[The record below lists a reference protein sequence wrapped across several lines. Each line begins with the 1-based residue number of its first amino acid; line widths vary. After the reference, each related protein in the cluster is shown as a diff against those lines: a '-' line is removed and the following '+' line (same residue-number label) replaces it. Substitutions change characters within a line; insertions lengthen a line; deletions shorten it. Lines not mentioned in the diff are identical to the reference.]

1 MAMKNKKL
9 KILITFFVLIFI
21 TTKVEAMEVVSC
33 GGLANVPYKPLEFIG
48 NLIKLVQILVPVVLV
63 IFGMVD
69 MAKAMMAGDDKQ
81 RKEATNIL
89 IKRTIYAVLVYFVV
103 AIIQFLF
110 GLLGA
115 GDSIMK
121 CASCVVGGKCET
133 TQLQVSK
140 EEPGTTNN
148 ASNKDSPIGSVASRT
163 TKVTSVKI
171 LSKKTKLTEGKI
183 FQIKANAYP
192 LKAPQGL
199 TYKSSNTSV
208 ATISS
213 SGKIK
218 AKKEGVTTITVQS
231 QFNKSK
237 KDTFKLRVK
246 KKEGS
251 GSTNNSSVPNL
262 EQAESNL
269 GSSGTIV
276 KGKDLSIYN
285 QNTSTSS
292 MCSTPCSSTVA
303 KAGCSA
309 SSYSAAIYLLTNKK
323 VKLVNVAH
331 DLCSNGGYICGSGGK
346 GGVIVSNKKLQKKYN
361 VGGGSVTRSY
371 DSFVKHL
378 KKGRVILVSIKNGSQ
393 NDRNGQTGFNATK
406 NGHYILL
413 TDYKSSDGS
422 IHVYNPNRGRNSGYR
437 SKKDINKYVVQAVG
451 TGAWYLEKK

>member
-1 MAMKNKKL
+1 MAMKNKRL
-9 KILITFFVLIFI
+9 KILIAFIVLISI

-33 GGLANVPYKPLEFIG
+33 GNLANVPYKPLEFIG
-48 NLIKLVQILVPVVLV
+48 NIIKLVQILVPVVLV
-63 IFGMVD
+63 ILGMID
-69 MAKAMMAGDDKQ
+69 MAKAMIANDDKQ
-81 RKEATNIL
+81 RKEALKIL

-103 AIIQFLF
+103 AMVQFLF

-171 LSKKTKLTEGKI
+171 LSKKTELTEGKT
-183 FQIKANAYP
+183 FQIRANAYP
-192 LKAPQGL
+192 LKAPQNL
-199 TYKSSNTSV
+199 TYKSSNKKV

-218 AKKEGVTTITVQS
+218 AKSEGVTTITVQS
-231 QFNKSK
+231 QSNKSK
-237 KDTFKLRVK
+237 KDTFKLKVK

-251 GSTNNSSVPNL
+251 SSTNNSSVPKL
-262 EQAESNL
+262 EQTESNL

-276 KGKDLSIYN
+276 KGKELSIYN

-346 GGVIVSNKKLQKKYN
+346 GGVIVSNKKLQEKYN
-361 VGGGSVTRSY
+361 VGGKSVVRSY

>member
-1 MAMKNKKL
+1 MAMKNKRL
-9 KILITFFVLIFI
+9 KILIAFIVLISI

-33 GGLANVPYKPLEFIG
+33 GNLANVPYKPLEFIG
-48 NLIKLVQILVPVVLV
+48 NIIKLVQILVPVVLV
-63 IFGMVD
+63 IFGMID
-69 MAKAMMAGDDKQ
+69 MAKAMIAHDEKQ
-81 RKEATNIL
+81 QKDAQHIF
-89 IKRTIYAVLVYFVV
+89 IKRIIYAVLVYFVV
-103 AIIQFLF
+103 AMVQFLF

-171 LSKKTKLTEGKI
+171 LSKKTELTEGKT
-183 FQIKANAYP
+183 FQIRANAYP
-192 LKAPQGL
+192 LKAPQNL
-199 TYKSSNTSV
+199 TYKSSNKKV

-218 AKKEGVTTITVQS
+218 AKSEGVTTITVQS
-231 QFNKSK
+231 QSNKSK
-237 KDTFKLRVK
+237 KDTFKLKVK

-251 GSTNNSSVPNL
+251 SSTNNSSVPKL
-262 EQAESNL
+262 EQTESNL

-276 KGKDLSIYN
+276 KGKELSIYN

-346 GGVIVSNKKLQKKYN
+346 GGVIVSNKKLQEKYN
-361 VGGGSVTRSY
+361 VGGKSVVRSY